1 MSQKNIFLNIYSI
14 VFTVAV
20 LFLFSCSMGNADKNT
35 NGKSDDTLIKKDSVK
50 KQTCTLKNDTTVII
64 SGFPVDIALP
74 EKEACGTILV
84 LNGWNFSRDH
94 CCKNCTFCDEAKAK
108 GFRLI
113 MPEMGLSV
121 YSDKLYPETRNDWRK
136 YPTRTWVID
145 TLITY
150 MQKHF
155 NLLVQNENNFL
166 YGISTGSRGVA
177 LIALHTKNI
186 FRAGAALSG
195 DYDQT
200 LMKNDNLMKGFYGNY
215 NLFPER
221 WEGDENPYRNASKYT
236 IPVYFGHGLKD
247 KVVPCEQTIKFYKE
261 LHKLKPELGF
271 VLHTDSLAGHN
282 YQFWGSETKA
292 VLDFFLK
299 YKK

>member
-1 MSQKNIFLNIYSI
+1 MIQKNILLRVFFS
-14 VFTVAV
+14 VFTMAV
-20 LFLFSCSMGNADKNT
+20 LVFISCSSGNADKNT
-35 NGKSDDTLIKKDSVK
+35 SRKPNDTLAKKDSIK
-50 KQTCTLKNDTTVII
+50 KQICTLKNDTTVVI

-74 EKEACGTILV
+74 EKEAIGTILV

-94 CCKNCTFCDEAKAK
+94 CCKNCTFCKEAKAK

-121 YSDKLYPETRNDWRK
+121 YSKIIYPETRTDWRK
-136 YPTRTWVID
+136 YPTRTWIIE
-145 TLITY
+145 TMIPF

-155 NLLVQNENNFL
+155 NLLMQNENNFL

-215 NLFPER
+215 DLFPDR
-221 WEGDENPYRNASKYT
+221 WEGDENPFKNASKYT
-236 IPVYFGHGLKD
+236 IPIYFGHGLKD
-247 KVVPCEQTIKFYKE
+247 QVVASEQTILFYKE
-261 LHKLKPELGF
+261 LKRVRPEIGF
-271 VLHTDSLAGHN
+271 ELHTDSLGGHN
-282 YQFWGSETKA
+282 YKFWGSQTKA
-292 VLDFFLK
+292 ILEFFLK